1 MIDRLEQ
8 RRSRW
13 GYSYFTVV
21 QQQSIDDFA
30 PVVARLTGR

>member
-13 GYSYFTVV
+13 GYSYFVV

-30 PVVARLTGR
+30 PVVAGLTGR